1 MAPTCQQRN
10 GAAVS
15 QTRLVIKK
23 QKQQIIG
30 MSTREHKLI
39 GKSVDFY
46 DQRWNLKF
54 FFKQDFV
61 IIKIKIIFREMII
74 RVGMIKI

>member
-30 MSTREHKLI
+30 MSTSEHKLI
-39 GKSVDFY
+39 GKICGLMIKDGILDSFL
-46 DQRWNLKF
+46 N
-54 FFKQDFV
+54 QDFV